1 MVKGITKQVIV
12 VHTPEPELF
21 EQAIF
26 ILKEDAVQEG
36 ITEEMLLR
44 EAKKA
49 VRQGSGFL
57 LRFSGL
63 FWALGGAAFTGLLWF
78 LSNAL

>member
-12 VHTPEPELF
+12 VQSPETKLF

-26 ILKEDAVQEG
+26 ILKEDAIGEG
-36 ITEEMLLR
+36 VTDEMLLK

-49 VRQGSGFL
+49 VNHPKTTKKMSGAI
-57 LRFSGL
+57 
-63 FWALGGAAFTGLLWF
+63 WACAGAGVTGLAWL
-78 LSNAL
+78 LSNFL

>member
-26 ILKEDAVQEG
+26 ILKEDALREG
-36 ITEEMLLR
+36 VTDEMLLR
-44 EAKKA
+44 EAKMA
-49 VRQGSGFL
+49 VRQGSSFP

-63 FWALGGAAFTGLLWF
+63 FWALGGAAFTGLLWL
-78 LSNAL
+78 LSNFL

>member
-26 ILKEDAVQEG
+26 ILKEDAVREG
-36 ITEEMLLR
+36 VTDEMLLR

-49 VRQGSGFL
+49 VRQGSSFT
-57 LRFSGL
+57 LRFPGL
-63 FWALGGAAFTGLLWF
+63 FWALGGAAFTGILWL
-78 LSNAL
+78 LSNFL